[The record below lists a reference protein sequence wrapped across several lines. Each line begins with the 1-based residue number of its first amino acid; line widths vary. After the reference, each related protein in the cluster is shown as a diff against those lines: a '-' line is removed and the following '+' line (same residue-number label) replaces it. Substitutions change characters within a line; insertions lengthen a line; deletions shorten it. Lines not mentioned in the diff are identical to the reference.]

1 MNMTAQVHAFPSGFT
16 KRPERAR
23 VWLLLSNRLGDNN
36 QVYALAEALDLPF
49 AVKDLSY
56 NCLKRLPIFRGA
68 SLATLRAE
76 SRQSIKGPWPDLV
89 VSAGYP
95 SVPVAR
101 YIREASGG
109 RTRIVHVGNARTNID
124 DFDLHFT
131 TPQYA
136 ARNGKNAIELP
147 FPIGNPAK
155 AAIPTPDE
163 RAWLRAYPRPRTLIA
178 VGGPARHWELDH
190 AALASAMEAIRARNG
205 SGNIIVATSARTRE
219 STERL
224 LRTLAPDCE
233 AVVATFP
240 RFATLLAEA
249 DEIYVTAD
257 SVSMI
262 SEAVLTGKP
271 VGIIPIRRSARG
283 YVARCLFE
291 PFGVVTLPNFPNFW
305 KLLRENGL
313 AGTVELPVASQV
325 CDTVDRAASA
335 VRSLLAPGHAVD
347 EGKAGRPVADLGF
360 ARRASGRQWPGDRTR
375 RSARPAIRDQA
386 ARI

>member
-16 KRPERAR
+16 KRAERAR
-23 VWLLLSNRLGDNN
+23 IWLLLSNRLGDNN
-36 QVYALAEALDLPF
+36 QLYALAEALGLPF

-56 NCLKRLPIFRGA
+56 NLLKRLPMFRGA
-68 SLATLRAE
+68 SLATVRAE

-89 VSAGYP
+89 ISAGYP

-109 RTRIVHVGNARTNID
+109 RTKVVHVGNARTNID
-124 DFDLHFT
+124 DFDMHLT

-136 ARNGKNAIELP
+136 VRKCANAIELP

-155 AAIPTPDE
+155 TAMPTADE
-163 RAWLRAYPRPRTLIA
+163 RAWLSAYPRPRTLIA
-178 VGGPARHWELDH
+178 VGGPARYWELDH
-190 AALASAMEAIRARNG
+190 AALARAIEAIRARKG
-205 SGNIIVATSARTRE
+205 SGSIIVATSARTRE
-219 STERL
+219 SAETL
-224 LRTLAPDCE
+224 LRALARDGE

-240 RFATLLAEA
+240 RFAVLLAQA

-283 YVARCLFE
+283 HLARCLFE
-291 PFGVVTLPNFPNFW
+291 PFGAVTLPNFPNFW
-305 KLLRENGL
+305 NLLRENGL

-335 VRSLLAPGHAVD
+335 VRSLLALGDAVD
-347 EGKAGRPVADLGF
+347 ERKAERTIADLGT
-360 ARRASGRQWPGDRTR
+360 AWRPSGRQWPGHRTC
-375 RSARPAIRDQA
+375 RSARPAIRDKA